1 MTEQSVR
8 GPKQFAARRVTLADA
23 DLVRVRPP
31 DGATLPTLVE
41 PAVAAVDL
49 VGWAAAN
56 AGRLR
61 AELDRSGALFLR
73 GAGIGS
79 AEEFE
84 RFAGVFVQDLVR
96 DNGEHPRAAVTGGVY
111 TPVFFAPEEKLLW
124 HNENSF
130 NARGPA
136 RILFCCLQP
145 ATTGG
150 RTPVVDSRAVYA
162 ALDPA
167 LREEF
172 VRKGVRYVR
181 TYGTGL
187 GLDWPEVFRTTDRAE
202 VEARCAADGMS
213 FSWRNGRLRTRCVR
227 AAAVRHP
234 RTGEPSWFNQ
244 AQHWHPSCLDREV
257 RASLLA
263 SLGTAELPRTCTFG
277 DGSPIPDD
285 AMAAV
290 LATYERLEV
299 SVPWAAGD
307 VMVLDN
313 VLTAHA
319 RDPFTGPRRLLVAM
333 GDVIDFRAE
342 PAGTAR

>member
-1 MTEQSVR
+1 MTEQSLR
-8 GPKQFAARRVTLADA
+8 GPKQFSARRVSLAGA
-23 DLVRVRPP
+23 DLVRLRTPE
-31 DGATLPTLVE
+31 GATLPTVVE
-41 PAVAAVDL
+41 PAAAGGDL
-49 VGWAAAN
+49 PAWAGAHAD
-56 AGRLR
+56 RLR
-61 AELDRSGALFLR
+61 TELRRSGALLLR
-73 GAGIGS
+73 GAGIAS

-84 RFAGVFVQDLVR
+84 RLAGLFVGRLLR

-136 RILFCCLQP
+136 RILFCCLRP
-145 ATTGG
+145 ATSGG

-162 ALDPA
+162 ELDPA

-187 GLDWPEVFRTTDRAE
+187 GLDWREVFRTTDRAE

-213 FSWRNGRLRTRCVR
+213 FCWRGEGLRTSCVR
-227 AAAVRHP
+227 PAALRHP
-234 RTGEPSWFNQ
+234 VTGELSWFNQ
-244 AQHWHPSCLDREV
+244 AQHWHPSCLGDRV

-263 SLGTAELPRTCTFG
+263 SLGAGELPRTCTFG
-277 DGSPIPDD
+277 DGTPIPDD

-290 LATYERLEV
+290 LATYARLEV
-299 SVPWAAGD
+299 GLDWEQGD

-333 GDVIDFRAE
+333 GDVIEFRDDA
-342 PAGTAR
+342 AGTAR